1 MTQWVACSCLA
12 GRQPPWPLQGL
23 VTCSQTAAAAAYL
36 HGLAASLA
44 SHATQHAWNKP
55 NIVGLE
61 ETDADESLGRPI
73 IASDIV
79 RAVPEAFRHLGSMEG

>member
-1 MTQWVACSCLA
+1 MQLNI
-12 GRQPPWPLQGL
+12 L
-23 VTCSQTAAAAAYL
+23 
-36 HGLAASLA
+36 
-44 SHATQHAWNKP
+44 WNKP

-79 RAVPEAFRHLGSMEG
+79 RAVPEAFRRLGSMEG

>member
-1 MTQWVACSCLA
+1 MWPYSKKDLLA
-12 GRQPPWPLQGL
+12 IHRKEDHH
-23 VTCSQTAAAAAYL
+23 VNVAAYL

>member
-1 MTQWVACSCLA
+1 MDW
-12 GRQPPWPLQGL
+12 RPRWPLMQL
-23 VTCSQTAAAAAYL
+23 NIL
-36 HGLAASLA
+36 
-44 SHATQHAWNKP
+44 WNKP

-79 RAVPEAFRHLGSMEG
+79 RAVPEAFRRLGSMEG